1 MSLIKKGTKLYS
13 IVKCKCPR
21 CMEGDLFVNK
31 NMYSMKGMFDMPE
44 RCPVC
49 GQDFQIEPGFYL
61 GAMWVSYPIVIALI
75 IGFIAFGHWVLGLHM
90 LTSFMFAT
98 VILMLLSPPLIRYSR
113 AIYLNI
119 FAEV

>member
-1 MSLIKKGTKLYS
+1 MPILHKGAKLYS
-13 IVKCKCPR
+13 VVKCKCPR
-21 CMEGDLFVNK
+21 CMEGDLFLHK
-31 NMYSMKGMFDMPE
+31 NPYSSKGMFDMPD

-75 IGFIAFGHWVLGLHM
+75 IVFIALGHFVLGLHM
-90 LTSFMFAT
+90 VASFLFAT
-98 VILMLLSPPLIRYSR
+98 VLLLLLCPPLIRYSR

-119 FAEV
+119 FV

>member
-1 MSLIKKGTKLYS
+1 
-13 IVKCKCPR
+13 
-21 CMEGDLFVNK
+21 MEGDLFINK
-31 NMYSMKGMFDMPE
+31 NPYSSKGMFDMPAK
-44 RCPVC
+44 CPVC

-75 IGFIAFGHWVLGLHM
+75 IAFIALAHFVLGLHM
-90 LTSFMFAT
+90 LASFLFAT
-98 VILMLLSPPLIRYSR
+98 VLLILLCPPLIRYSR

>member
-1 MSLIKKGTKLYS
+1 
-13 IVKCKCPR
+13 
-21 CMEGDLFVNK
+21 MEGDLFINK
-31 NMYSMKGMFDMPE
+31 SSYSLRGMFDMPE
-44 RCPVC
+44 RCPLC

-75 IGFIAFGHWVLGLHM
+75 IGFIAFGHWVLGMHM
-90 LTSFMFAT
+90 LMSFLFAT
-98 VILMLLSPPLIRYSR
+98 VILLLLSPPLIRYSR